1 MRGKIAAAFVVIAA
15 AVAVP
20 QPAHAGGPAAEI
32 SFNGGEVVYVA
43 APGQANVV
51 VLTTVGVNLYRVDDV
66 VPITSDEDDCVYPV
80 AGDTTIMDCER
91 ILSFWDVD
99 LGDLDDSLDNQTT
112 RPGHLNLGA
121 GNDIVRTG
129 GNGASVQEVAGDDGD
144 DLIYS
149 GPGQD
154 WIAAGAGSDTVSYE
168 GRIPAVVA
176 AVATGGAEDT
186 YVSGVENL
194 TGGAGSDTLTGNG
207 SANVLDGGTG
217 TICLFMVCFLTS
229 GNDTLRGGNG
239 NDTLRGQAG
248 NDNLYGEGGV
258 DTLRGGA
265 GFDALDGGPAS
276 DWCYTEADGGTTVNC
291 GLVVGGS

>member
-1 MRGKIAAAFVVIAA
+1 MRGNIAAATVLIAA

-20 QPAHAGGPAAEI
+20 QQAHAGVPAAEI

-51 VLTTVGVNLYRVDDV
+51 VLTSVGVNLYRVDDV
-66 VPITSDEDDCVYPV
+66 VPITSDEDECVYPV
-80 AGDTTIMDCER
+80 LGDDTVMECDH

-99 LGDLDDSLDNQTT
+99 LGDLNDSLDNQTT
-112 RPGHLNLGA
+112 RPGHLNVGA
-121 GNDIVRTG
+121 GNDVVRTG
-129 GNGASVQEVAGDDGD
+129 GNGGSNQEVAGGDGD

-149 GPGQD
+149 GPGND
-154 WIAAGAGSDTVSYE
+154 WIAAGAGNDTVSYE
-168 GRIPAVVA
+168 GRIGAVVA

-186 YVSGVENL
+186 YVNGVENL
-194 TGGAGSDTLTGNG
+194 TGGRGGDTLTGDS

-217 TICLFMVCFLTS
+217 DFCLFLACFPAS

-239 NDTLRGQAG
+239 NDTLRGQGG
-248 NDNLYGEGGV
+248 NDNLFGESGV

-265 GFDALDGGPAS
+265 GFDALDGGPGS
-276 DWCYTEADGGTTVNC
+276 DWCYTEADGGTMVNC
-291 GLVVGGS
+291 GLVATP